1 MKELHEILLKAQ
13 TFVQTQQNKT
23 ICSLVRRLMRD
34 YPAESA
40 ERTKIWDALYEGF
53 EAWPKFSGSVFYP
66 VVDLSTEA
74 VPKLLAAGCSQREI
88 ASMQLTECDN
98 TKNFWTGSYGALR
111 RELLDFLIDWTKPC
125 AES

>member
-13 TFVQTQQNKT
+13 TLVQTRQDKP
-23 ICSLVRRLMRD
+23 ICSLVRHFMCD
-34 YPAESA
+34 YPAKSA
-40 ERTKIWDALYEGF
+40 EQPKIWDALYEGF
-53 EAWPKFSGSVFYP
+53 QAWPKFSGSEVYP
-66 VVDLSTEA
+66 VIDLNAEA

-88 ASMQLTECDN
+88 ASKQFAECVE
-98 TKNFWTGSYGALR
+98 TKDFWTGSYGALR